1 MNKIKKF
8 KDFVKK
14 HNQYTSIHNRIVKK
28 CGWDSTILD
37 VKVIPMTSIY
47 KLFKEFLIRDN
58 TQITDDNLILLVIY
72 IFSDKLQLDFNKTK
86 LLQEEL
92 EFSIPDFKT
101 LKKKFWLSIQNLL
114 IITNILYKD
123 KTVINNFDK
132 FLNLN
137 DVYKIINDVSLFAA
151 EHNMGLKE
159 FSYIIVNKNQKVLK
173 NIINYNKNENKILV
187 ESSKY
192 LPEYLYHLT
201 SSKKYETIKTE
212 GLDPKYSI
220 QSKGEYG
227 IYLSDDQSVSA
238 NYSGFYENEELVL
251 LKISTKGLNINYFGP
266 DDYELQDYLN
276 SIRKGRKYDHWYDVP
291 WYLSLRWCS
300 EIQYHS
306 VIPPENIEVIDKW
319 IEI

>member
-14 HNQYTSIHNRIVKK
+14 NNQYTSVHNRIIKK
-28 CGWDSTILD
+28 CGFDSTILD

-47 KLFKEFLIRDN
+47 KLFKDLLIRDN

-114 IITNILYKD
+114 IITNILYKE

-137 DVYKIINDVSLFAA
+137 DVYKIINNVGLFVA

-173 NIINYNKNENKILV
+173 NIINYNKNENKILI

-212 GLDPKYSI
+212 GLT
-220 QSKGEYG
+220 
-227 IYLSDDQSVSA
+227 
-238 NYSGFYENEELVL
+238 N
-251 LKISTKGLNINYFGP
+251 
-266 DDYELQDYLN
+266 
-276 SIRKGRKYDHWYDVP
+276 
-291 WYLSLRWCS
+291 C
-300 EIQYHS
+300 
-306 VIPPENIEVIDKW
+306 
-319 IEI
+319 

>member
-14 HNQYTSIHNRIVKK
+14 NNQYTSVHNRIIKK
-28 CGWDSTILD
+28 CGFDSTILD

-47 KLFKEFLIRDN
+47 KLFKDLLIRDN

-114 IITNILYKD
+114 IITNILYKE

-137 DVYKIINDVSLFAA
+137 DVYKIINNVGLFVA

-173 NIINYNKNENKILV
+173 NIINYE
-187 ESSKY
+187 
-192 LPEYLYHLT
+192 
-201 SSKKYETIKTE
+201 
-212 GLDPKYSI
+212 
-220 QSKGEYG
+220 
-227 IYLSDDQSVSA
+227 
-238 NYSGFYENEELVL
+238 
-251 LKISTKGLNINYFGP
+251 
-266 DDYELQDYLN
+266 
-276 SIRKGRKYDHWYDVP
+276 
-291 WYLSLRWCS
+291 
-300 EIQYHS
+300 
-306 VIPPENIEVIDKW
+306 
-319 IEI
+319 

>member
-1 MNKIKKF
+1 M
-8 KDFVKK
+8 
-14 HNQYTSIHNRIVKK
+14 
-28 CGWDSTILD
+28 
-37 VKVIPMTSIY
+37 
-47 KLFKEFLIRDN
+47 
-58 TQITDDNLILLVIY
+58 
-72 IFSDKLQLDFNKTK
+72 
-86 LLQEEL
+86 
-92 EFSIPDFKT
+92 
-101 LKKKFWLSIQNLL
+101 
-114 IITNILYKD
+114 
-123 KTVINNFDK
+123 
-132 FLNLN
+132 
-137 DVYKIINDVSLFAA
+137 
-151 EHNMGLKE
+151 
-159 FSYIIVNKNQKVLK
+159 
-173 NIINYNKNENKILV
+173 
-187 ESSKY
+187 
-192 LPEYLYHLT
+192 
-201 SSKKYETIKTE
+201 
-212 GLDPKYSI
+212 DPKYSI